1 MPLYSLDGK
10 SPSVHPEAFVAPTA
24 CLIGDVTVEAGVSI
38 WFNTVIRADYAP
50 IIIRAGANIQDG
62 SVLHSDPGMP
72 VDIGEGATVAHMC
85 LVHSC
90 TVGDGALIGNHAT
103 VLDGASIGARS
114 MVAAGSLVLGGA
126 QMPEDVLVMGSPAK
140 VKGPVAGTPA
150 EFLTKGVPAA
160 YRELGK
166 RYLAGLGK

>member
-50 IIIRAGANIQDG
+50 IIIRVGANIQDG

-126 QMPEDVLVMGSPAK
+126 QIPADVLVMGSPAK
-140 VKGPVAGTPA
+140 VKGPVTGTPA

-166 RYLAGLGK
+166 RYLAGLDK